1 MAIADILRGCPL
13 FFELEDREI
22 EAITRHCRVF
32 ACLSGQRVL
41 EQGHELQALYIVLEG
56 EFSAER
62 QDYPP
67 GAPPLRVLL
76 AGDPFGETYLV
87 GELRTPESLIAKSE
101 SVLLEIQYQEI
112 FALHRKEPALFGL
125 LMLNLS
131 RLLARRLA
139 TLELRGSPLKA
150 AA

>member
-22 EAITRHCRVF
+22 EAITRQCRVHS
-32 ACLSGQRVL
+32 CRPGQTIL
-41 EQGHELQALYIVLEG
+41 EQGQELQALYIVLEG

-62 QDYPP
+62 HDYPP
-67 GAPPLRVLL
+67 GAPPIRVLL
-76 AGDPFGETYLV
+76 AGDPFGEGYLV
-87 GELRTPESLIAKSE
+87 GDLSTPESLIATTE

-112 FALHRKEPALFGL
+112 FRLYRKEPALFGL

-139 TLELRGSPLKA
+139 ALELRGAPSKA